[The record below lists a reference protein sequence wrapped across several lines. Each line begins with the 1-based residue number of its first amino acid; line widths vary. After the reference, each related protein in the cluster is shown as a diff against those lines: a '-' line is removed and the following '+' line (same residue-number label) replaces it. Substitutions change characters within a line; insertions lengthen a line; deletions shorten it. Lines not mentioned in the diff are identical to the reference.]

1 MKFHELVGLIGEEP
15 LFESSMLL
23 AAKDSPA
30 EIRRQ
35 LSRWVEAGK
44 LVQIRRGLY
53 ALASPFAKARVDPY
67 ALATRLRRPSYVS
80 LQSAL
85 QYHGVIPEGV
95 PVVTSVTTVRPG
107 RVPTP
112 VGVYIYR
119 HVHRSLFWGYQRV
132 DLLGGQGFYV
142 ASPEKA
148 LLDLFHLTPGPL
160 DQRFIAELRLDPD
173 GQLDLGRLAELAK
186 QTARPKL
193 VHAAAATARWFRSA
207 RDGGLQP

>member
-1 MKFHELVGLIGEEP
+1 MRFHELVALVGEEP
-15 LFESSMLL
+15 LFDSSMLL
-23 AAKDSPA
+23 AAEDSPA

-53 ALASPFAKARVDPY
+53 ALAAPFAKARVDPY
-67 ALATRLRRPSYVS
+67 ALATRLRSPSYVS
-80 LQSAL
+80 LESAL
-85 QYHGVIPEGV
+85 QYHGLIPEGV
-95 PVVTSVTTVRPG
+95 PVVTSVTTLRPG

-132 DLLGGQGFYV
+132 DLPGGQGFYV

-160 DQRFIAELRLDPD
+160 DRGFIAELRLDPD
-173 GQLDLGRLAELAK
+173 GRLDLDRLTELAK
-186 QTARPKL
+186 QAARPKL
-193 VHAAAATARWFRSA
+193 VRAAAETARWFRSVQ
-207 RDGGLQP
+207 GGLQP